1 MIRKCDFFIKAT
13 LVCKENGN
21 CLTYKNKKD
30 LTKCKVFLNAPP
42 IGESCNFDAMIAY
55 SILLKS
61 RFYK

>member
-42 IGESCNFDAMIAY
+42 IGESCSFNAMVIY
-55 SILLKS
+55 LTIRKTMS
-61 RFYK
+61 

>member
-13 LVCKENGN
+13 LVWKENGN

-42 IGESCNFDAMIAY
+42 IGESCSFDELKY
-55 SILLKS
+55 LLIIFKS
-61 RFYK
+61 ER

>member
-1 MIRKCDFFIKAT
+1 MIKKSHFLIKGA

-21 CLTYKNKKD
+21 CVTYKNKKD

-42 IGESCNFDAMIAY
+42 IGESYNFDELITY

-61 RFYK
+61 TD

>member
-1 MIRKCDFFIKAT
+1 MIKKSHFLIKGA

-42 IGESCNFDAMIAY
+42 IGESCSFASMIDY
-55 SILLKS
+55 SIILKS
-61 RFYK
+61 MR

>member
-1 MIRKCDFFIKAT
+1 MGFALIRKRDFFIKAT

-42 IGESCNFDAMIAY
+42 YWRKLQI
-55 SILLKS
+55 
-61 RFYK
+61 